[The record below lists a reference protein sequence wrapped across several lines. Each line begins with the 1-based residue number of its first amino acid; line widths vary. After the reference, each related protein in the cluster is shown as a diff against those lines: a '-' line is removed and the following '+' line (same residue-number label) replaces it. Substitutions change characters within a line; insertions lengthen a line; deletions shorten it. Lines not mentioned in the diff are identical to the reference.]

1 MSTAPSPA
9 STDAPSGNDPADPRL
24 PIAGPAAVRRGA
36 RVLAG
41 QHRRGLSALLGLHSV
56 AALAGLVGPWTIGR
70 LVDQLTEGSTLGQVD
85 QLVLLLAVAVVLQTA
100 LTWAARRQGFILGEK
115 VFAQLREQFIER
127 VMALP
132 LSTVERAG
140 TGDLVT
146 RTTRDVDALSHTVR
160 FAVPSVLVAVVATV
174 LTTAA
179 TFAAGWRVALP
190 LLLAVPIL
198 WIGSRWYLRRAP
210 AGYLRENA
218 SYAVL
223 NGTVTE
229 NVDGARTVDALGL
242 AGQRRRAVEADLR
255 ESYAAERYTLF
266 LRSVWFPSIDLGY
279 NLPVAG
285 TLAWGGWLAL
295 SGQATI
301 GQVTAVTIYVI
312 QLVGPVD
319 ELLSWLDEIQVGA
332 ASFARIIGI
341 GEVPADRTPTGQR
354 PADDHL
360 VATDVRYAYREGHD
374 VLSGISLDLV
384 PGERLAVVGP
394 SGAGKSTLG
403 RLLAGIHGPRTGQVT
418 VGGVPLIDL
427 ELDDLRGQVALV
439 TQEHHVFVGTLADN
453 LRLARPEA
461 DDDELATAL
470 DAVDAL
476 GWARRLPQGLATEVG
491 SGALELTPP
500 QAQQLALAR
509 LVLNDPHTLVLDE
522 ATSLLDPRAARHL
535 ERSLSA
541 VLDGRTV
548 VAIAHRLH
556 TAHDADRVA
565 VVEDGR
571 LSEIGSHEELVRA
584 GGPYA
589 ALWASWT
596 DQPKDSALPT
606 G

>member
-1 MSTAPSPA
+1 MTGSQPQPEGSPA
-9 STDAPSGNDPADPRL
+9 TGTRL
-24 PIAGPAAVRRGA
+24 PVAGPTGVRRQA
-36 RVLAG
+36 RLLAR
-41 QHRRGLSALLGLHSV
+41 QHRRGLSLVLVLHSV
-56 AALAGLVGPWTIGR
+56 AALAGLAGPAVLGR
-70 LVDQLTEGSTLGQVD
+70 LVDEVSRGAELGQVD
-85 QLVLLLAVAVVLQTA
+85 RLALLLAGAVLLQTG
-100 LTWAARRQGFILGEK
+100 LTWAALRQSFVLGEQ
-115 VFAQLREQFIER
+115 VFAQLREQFMGR
-127 VMALP
+127 VVALP
-132 LSTVERAG
+132 LSIVERAG

-160 FAVPSVLVAVVATV
+160 FAVPSVLVAIVATT

-179 TFAAGWRVALP
+179 TFAAGWQVALP
-190 LLLAVPIL
+190 VLLAVLPL
-198 WIGSRWYLRRAP
+198 WASSRWYLRRAP
-210 AGYLRENA
+210 AGYLREGA

-229 NVDGARTVDALGL
+229 TVDGARTVEALGL
-242 AGQRRRAVEADLR
+242 GPQRRRAVEADLR
-255 ESYAAERYTLF
+255 EAYAAERYTLF
-266 LRSVWFPSIDLGY
+266 LRSMWFPTVELSY
-279 NLPVAG
+279 FMPVAA
-285 TLAWGGWLAL
+285 TLAWGGWLAMT
-295 SGQATI
+295 GHATA
-301 GQVTAVTIYVI
+301 GQVTAVTLYVL
-312 QLVGPVD
+312 QLMDPVD

-341 GEVPADRTPTGQR
+341 ADVPDDRTPTGLR

-374 VLSGISLDLV
+374 VLSGISLDLR

-403 RLLAGIHGPRTGQVT
+403 RLLAGIHGPRSGRVS
-418 VGGVPLIDL
+418 VGGVPLVDL

-439 TQEHHVFVGTLADN
+439 TQEHHVFVGSLADN

-461 DDDELATAL
+461 RDEELRKAL
-470 DAVDAL
+470 GAVDAL
-476 GWARRLPQGLATEVG
+476 GWAERLPQGLETAVG
-491 SGALELTPP
+491 SGGLELTPP
-500 QAQQLALAR
+500 QAQQVALAR

-565 VVEDGR
+565 VIEDGR
-571 LSEIGSHEELVRA
+571 LSEIGSHHELLA
-584 GGPYA
+584 ADGPYA

-596 DQPKDSALPT
+596 DHPTAPAQP
-606 G
+606 

>member
-24 PIAGPAAVRRGA
+24 PIAGPAAVRREA
-36 RVLAG
+36 RVPAAH
-41 QHRRGLSALLGLHSV
+41 HRRGLSALLGLHSV